1 MRKFWLKPIVLMM
14 SLLLFLTACDDDKPV
29 DNPDGALG
37 SGRETLSIVS
47 GSENKILE
55 PILKKYAEDRNV
67 TIEMNYLGS
76 LDIMRLL
83 GEENFPYDAVWP
95 AGSLWL
101 DLGDEQHRSK
111 HSESIS
117 LTPVVFGVRQSL
129 AEELNLTDR
138 EISVADLLKPIS
150 DGDLKFCMTSATQS
164 NSGAMAY
171 LGFLYAFADSPEV
184 LTHEHLADPELQENI
199 QELLAGVDRSSGS
212 SNWLID
218 LFLQGD
224 YDAMVNY
231 EALIINLNETLVA
244 EGKEPLTVLYPYDG
258 LSVADSPLA
267 YIDQGD
273 TKKEERFLD
282 LQAYLLSDEIQDEIQ
297 QTGRRI
303 SYEGIKDENRDV
315 FKTEWGIQPDRTIV
329 PLPTPTADVIY
340 ESLTLYQTQFKKPSL
355 NVYCLDYSG
364 SMFGQGNRQLEDA
377 MNMLLDQDE
386 AAKHLLQASANE
398 VNIIIPFNQD
408 PIKVL
413 EANGISELDSL
424 NDEIQRLS
432 PGGGTDIYAA
442 ASKALDELADY
453 DLNQYQAAIILMTDG
468 QSGGNDRHLRSKYET
483 FGYDIPIFSISFGDA
498 DHRQLDALADLT
510 RARVFDGTQDLLGAF
525 KEVKGYN

>member
-1 MRKFWLKPIVLMM
+1 MRKFLIKPIVLML
-14 SLLLFLTACDDDKPV
+14 SLLIFLTACDDAKPEV
-29 DNPDGALG
+29 KPDGALG
-37 SGRETLSIVS
+37 TGREVLSIVS

-55 PILKKYAEDRNV
+55 PILKEYAEDRNI
-67 TIEMNYLGS
+67 TIQMNYLGS

-83 GEENFPYDAVWP
+83 GQENFPYDAVWP

-129 AEELNLTDR
+129 AEELNLTGR
-138 EISVADLLKPIS
+138 EISVADLLEPIS
-150 DGDLKFCMTSATQS
+150 AGDLKFCMTSATQS

-184 LTHEHLADPELQENI
+184 LTKDHLEDPELQENI
-199 QELLAGVDRSSGS
+199 QDLLAGVDRSSGS

-218 LFLQGD
+218 LFLHGD

-231 EALIINLNETLVA
+231 EALIINLNETLVE

-273 TKKEERFLD
+273 AAKEERFLD
-282 LQAYLLSDEIQDEIQ
+282 LQAYLLSDEVQDQIQK
-297 QTGRRI
+297 TGRRI
-303 SYEGIKDENRDV
+303 SYEGIKDENRAI
-315 FKTEWGIQPDRTIV
+315 FRTEWGIQPDRTIV
-329 PLPTPTADVIY
+329 PLPTPTADVIN
-340 ESLTLYQTQFKKPSL
+340 ESLMLYQTQFKKPSL
-355 NVYCLDYSG
+355 NVYALDYSG
-364 SMFGQGNRQLEDA
+364 SMSGQGNRQLKNA
-377 MNMLLDQDE
+377 MNLLLDQEE
-386 AAKHLLQASANE
+386 AAKHLLQASESE

-408 PIKVL
+408 PIAVL
-413 EANGISELDSL
+413 EASGSRQLDAL
-424 NDEIQRLS
+424 NDEVQSYR

-442 ASKALDELADY
+442 ASRALDELADY

-468 QSGGNDRHLRSKYET
+468 KSGGNIRYFRTKYEN
-483 FGYDIPIFSISFGDA
+483 FGYDIPIFSISFGQA
-498 DHRQLDALADLT
+498 DHRQLEELAELS
-510 RARVFDGTQDLLGAF
+510 RARVFDGTEDLLSAF